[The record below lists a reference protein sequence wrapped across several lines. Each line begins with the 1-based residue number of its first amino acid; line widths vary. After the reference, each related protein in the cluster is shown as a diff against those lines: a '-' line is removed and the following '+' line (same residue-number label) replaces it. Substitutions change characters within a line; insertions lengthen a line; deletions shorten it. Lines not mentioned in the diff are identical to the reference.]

1 MNKEIDKLIKMD
13 SLITEIELKKKVV
26 DVILQD
32 QENAYFEINGECKE
46 AYIAAMHDQAATR
59 NYNAVLMI
67 RDSLTKLEELSK
79 LYASIDHKAL
89 MS

>member
-1 MNKEIDKLIKMD
+1 MNKEMDKLIKID
-13 SLITEIELKKKVV
+13 SLITEIELKNQVV

-32 QENAYFEINGECKE
+32 QENAYFDVNGECKE
-46 AYIAAMHDQAATR
+46 AYVVTMHDQAAIR

-67 RDSLTKLEELSK
+67 KESLSKLEELSK
-79 LYASIDHKAL
+79 LYASIDRKAL